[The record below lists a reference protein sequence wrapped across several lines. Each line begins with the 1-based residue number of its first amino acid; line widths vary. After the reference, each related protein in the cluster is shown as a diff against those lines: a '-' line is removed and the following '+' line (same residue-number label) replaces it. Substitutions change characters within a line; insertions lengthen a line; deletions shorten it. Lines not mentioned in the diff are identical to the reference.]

1 MRSRYLLQLGCTNR
15 VKLKSEKVH
24 DEIRSTV
31 DPAGDRVDIAK
42 LRRLCS
48 RFGLPENKW
57 RARTWQLLLGCL
69 PRSVSQW
76 DDAAAEMREDLS
88 DVQRTLGVLTAS
100 AALADPRQADED
112 DEEEEEEEEEDG
124 RSSEEK
130 GKGTMAAAGDD
141 LPLNLAAAA
150 AAVGEAQQAAA
161 ICKLLR
167 AHRSEI
173 DGLPPLPLALDAA
186 SALSVACAL
195 VAACN
200 VATSV
205 RHADDCEAY
214 WCAYAYARV
223 FDDDAE
229 AAKAR
234 RGSAALAGSS
244 GGGGR
249 LSSAPLRLRN
259 ESEVLA
265 ALIKRQLLQLR
276 NN

>member
-1 MRSRYLLQLGCTNR
+1 VCN
-15 VKLKSEKVH
+15 
-24 DEIRSTV
+24 DSTPGV
-31 DPAGDRVDIAK
+31 AVVTRGLWIVGQSLEFLPAVRRETVRRHVREWAAGWDRNEVT
-42 LRRLCS
+42 R
-48 RFGLPENKW
+48 
-57 RARTWQLLLGCL
+57 
-69 PRSVSQW
+69 
-76 DDAAAEMREDLS
+76 AAALVVS
-88 DVQRTLGVLTAS
+88 TLGVLTAS

-112 DEEEEEEEEEDG
+112 DEEEEEEGEDG

-249 LSSAPLRLRN
+249 LSSAPPRLRN
-259 ESEVLA
+259 ESDVLA

>member
-112 DEEEEEEEEEDG
+112 EEEEEEEDG

-130 GKGTMAAAGDD
+130 G
-141 LPLNLAAAA
+141 NLAAAA

-161 ICKLLR
+161 AICKLLR
-167 AHRSEI
+167 AHRGEI

-186 SALSVACAL
+186 SALSVACAF

-249 LSSAPLRLRN
+249 LPSAPLRLRN
-259 ESEVLA
+259 ESDVLA